1 MENVGV
7 RKCSAVPMML
17 SKIESWSN
25 LDPGLRPIPIT
36 PSKGAAYSKGY
47 ESFPLIEIYKLHKN
61 WTDSAASADCN
72 GRKK

>member
-47 ESFPLIEIYKLHKN
+47 ESLPLI
-61 WTDSAASADCN
+61 
-72 GRKK
+72 